1 MILGYV
7 YLKAYQA
14 QYHIIRRK
22 IMKEQKNIIITLSII
37 LAAFILYSIIMTT
50 QLISLNQVQLSNLL
64 KIISIRIKNLQ

>member
-1 MILGYV
+1 
-7 YLKAYQA
+7 
-14 QYHIIRRK
+14 
-22 IMKEQKNIIITLSII
+22 MKEQKNIIITLSII